1 MAQSNIDKQLVPAGK
16 FRVGINGSNATLY
29 TRNSDGTVSGLS
41 ADLGRFIAGKLGV
54 PFEPMVYTSSAPFTE
69 SFSKKEWEI
78 VLTGRN
84 PFAATKVD
92 FLADV
97 FLIDY
102 VYVAARG
109 HEFSSVADVDRPGV
123 RIAVPLNASA
133 QAFLSG
139 RLKSAELVRVAGDH
153 DAAVELLRSGKADL
167 YASSIQNSLE
177 LASRIPGARVVGAF
191 ETVTFAASVQKGT
204 PPAVQARLTEL
215 VNEAKAAGVVRKA
228 LERFEGV
235 RVAD

>member
-1 MAQSNIDKQLVPAGK
+1 VTAQAEITPTGK
-16 FRVGINGSNATLY
+16 FRVGMNGSNATLVHH
-29 TRNSDGTVSGLS
+29 SADGTVSGLS
-41 ADLGRFIAGKLGV
+41 ADLGRFIADRLGV
-54 PFEPMVYTSSAPFTE
+54 PFEAVVYASSAPFTA
-69 SFSKKEWEI
+69 SFGKSEWEI

-92 FLADV
+92 FLVDV

-109 HEFSSVADVDRPGV
+109 DRFSGVADVDRPGV

-139 RLKSAELVRVAGDH
+139 RLRHAQLVPVAGDSH
-153 DAAVELLRSGKADL
+153 AAVELLRSGEADL

-177 LASRIPGARVVGAF
+177 IASLIPGARVVGTF
-191 ETVTFAASVQKGT
+191 ETVRFAASVRKGT
-204 PPAVQARLTEL
+204 PASVQARLTEL
-215 VNEAKAAGVVRKA
+215 VNEAKAAGVVRNA
-228 LERFEGV
+228 LGNLPGV
-235 RVAD
+235 RVTD

>member
-1 MAQSNIDKQLVPAGK
+1 MDTGLTPTGK
-16 FRVGINGSNATLY
+16 FRVGINGSNATMLI
-29 TRNSDGTVSGLS
+29 RDANGTMSGLS
-41 ADLGRFIAGKLGV
+41 VDLGRFIADRLGV
-54 PFEPMVYTSSAPFTE
+54 PFEPVIYASSAPFTE
-69 SFSKKEWEI
+69 SFSKNEWEI

-97 FLIDY
+97 FMIDY

-109 HEFSSVADVDRPGV
+109 QEFSSVADVDRPGV

-133 QAFLSG
+133 QAFLSR
-139 RLKSAELVRVAGDH
+139 RLKSAELVQVAGDTH
-153 DAAVELLRSGKADL
+153 AAIELLRSGKADL
-167 YASSIQNSLE
+167 YASSMQNAMEIANS
-177 LASRIPGARVVGAF
+177 IPGARVVGAF
-191 ETVTFAASVQKGT
+191 ENVTFAASVPKGT

-215 VNEAKAAGVVRKA
+215 VNDAKAAGVVRKA
-228 LERFEGV
+228 LEKLEGV

>member
-1 MAQSNIDKQLVPAGK
+1 MNPDITPTGK
-16 FRVGINGSNATLY
+16 FRIGMNGSNATHVI
-29 TRNSDGTVSGLS
+29 RNADGTVSGLS

-54 PFEPMVYTSSAPFTE
+54 PFEPVLYASSAPFTE
-69 SFSKKEWEI
+69 SFTRSEWEI

-92 FLADV
+92 FLTDV

-109 HEFSSVADVDRPGV
+109 SEFSGVDDVDRPGV

-133 QAFLSG
+133 DAFLSR
-139 RLKSAELVRVAGDH
+139 RLKCAELVRVAGDTN
-153 DAAVELLRSGKADL
+153 AAVELLRSGKADL
-167 YASSIQNSLE
+167 YASSMQNGLE
-177 LASRIPGARVVGAF
+177 IAGSIPGARVLGAF
-191 ETVTFAASVQKGT
+191 ETVRFAASVPKGT
-204 PPAVQARLTEL
+204 PPAVQVRLTEL
-215 VNEAKAAGVVRKA
+215 VNEAKAAGIVRKA
-228 LERFEGV
+228 LENLDGV

>member
-1 MAQSNIDKQLVPAGK
+1 MTMGPEITPTGR
-16 FRVGINGSNATLY
+16 FRVGMNGSNATLVH
-29 TRNSDGTVSGLS
+29 RDADGTVSGLS
-41 ADLGRFIAGKLGV
+41 ADLGRFIAGRLGV
-54 PFEPMVYTSSAPFTE
+54 PFEAVVYASSAPFTE
-69 SFSKKEWEI
+69 SFSRSEWEI

-109 HEFSSVADVDRPGV
+109 DQFPAIADVDRAGV

-139 RLKSAELVRVAGDH
+139 RLEHAKLVPVAGDSN
-153 DAAVELLRSGKADL
+153 AAIELLRSGGADV

-177 LASRIPGARVVGAF
+177 IASLIPGARVVGTF
-191 ETVTFAASVQKGT
+191 ETVRFAASVPKGT
-204 PPAVQARLTEL
+204 PAAVQARLTEL
-215 VNEAKAAGVVRKA
+215 VSEAKAAGVVRNA
-228 LERFEGV
+228 LGNLPGV
-235 RVAD
+235 RVTD

>member
-1 MAQSNIDKQLVPAGK
+1 MTQAELAPTGK
-16 FRVGINGSNATLY
+16 FRVGMNGSNATLVHH
-29 TRNSDGTVSGLS
+29 NADGTVSGLPT
-41 ADLGRFIAGKLGV
+41 DLGRFIAGRLGV
-54 PFEPMVYTSSAPFTE
+54 PFEAVVYASSAPFTE
-69 SFSKKEWEI
+69 SFSKSEWEI

-92 FLADV
+92 FLADL

-109 HEFSSVADVDRPGV
+109 DQFSGVADVDRPGV

-139 RLKSAELVRVAGDH
+139 RLRSAELVRVAGDNN
-153 DAAVELLRSGKADL
+153 AAIELLRTGKADV

-177 LASRIPGARVVGAF
+177 IAGLIPGARVVGTF
-191 ETVTFAASVQKGT
+191 ETVAFAASVPKGT
-204 PPAVQARLTEL
+204 PAAVQARLTGL
-215 VNEAKAAGVVRKA
+215 VNEARAAGLVRNA
-228 LERFEGV
+228 LGKLPGIRI
-235 RVAD
+235 AD

>member
-1 MAQSNIDKQLVPAGK
+1 MVTQAELTPTGR
-16 FRVGINGSNATLY
+16 FRVGMNGSNATLVHH
-29 TRNSDGTVSGLS
+29 NSDGTVSGLPT
-41 ADLGRFIAGKLGV
+41 DLGRFIAARLGV
-54 PFEPMVYTSSAPFTE
+54 PFEAVVYASSAPFTE
-69 SFSKKEWEI
+69 SFSKSEWEI

-92 FLADV
+92 FLADL

-109 HEFSSVADVDRPGV
+109 DQFSDVADVDRPGV

-139 RLKSAELVRVAGDH
+139 RLRSAELVRVSGDSN
-153 DAAVELLRSGKADL
+153 AAIELLRTGQADV

-177 LASRIPGARVVGAF
+177 IASLIPGARVVGTF
-191 ETVTFAASVQKGT
+191 ETVAFAASVPKGT
-204 PPAVQARLTEL
+204 PAAVQTRLAGL
-215 VNEAKAAGVVRKA
+215 VNEAKAAGLVRNA
-228 LERFEGV
+228 LGHLPGI
-235 RVAD
+235 RVAG

>member
-1 MAQSNIDKQLVPAGK
+1 MVTQAELTPKGR
-16 FRVGINGSNATLY
+16 FRVGMNGSNATLVHH
-29 TRNSDGTVSGLS
+29 RADGTVSGLPT
-41 ADLGRFIAGKLGV
+41 DLGRFIASRLGV
-54 PFEPMVYTSSAPFTE
+54 PFEAVVYASSAPFTE
-69 SFSKKEWEI
+69 SFSKSEWEI

-92 FLADV
+92 FLADL

-109 HEFSSVADVDRPGV
+109 DQFSGVADVDRPGV

-139 RLKSAELVRVAGDH
+139 RLRDAELVPVSGDNT
-153 DAAVELLRSGKADL
+153 AAIELLRTGQADV

-177 LASRIPGARVVGAF
+177 IASLIPGARVVGTF
-191 ETVTFAASVQKGT
+191 ETVAFAASVPKGT
-204 PPAVQARLTEL
+204 PAAVQARLAGL
-215 VNEAKAAGVVRKA
+215 VNEAKAAGLVRKA
-228 LERFEGV
+228 LVKLPGIRI
-235 RVAD
+235 AD